1 MQRHA
6 LSLMIVG
13 FSLTL
18 VLTGCGRK
26 TPKTAP
32 EAQAESGAWTAPAP
46 APEPAPPPPP
56 PPAPAPADPLDSED
70 LAAVNEHVRSQGLL
84 DDVFYAYDSADLSE
98 TARQRL
104 AANARFFNQHPV
116 FEAVIEG
123 HCDDR
128 GTPEYNLALGERRA
142 SSAKSYLMSLG
153 VDGSRLRTLSYGE
166 ERGVCSASEESC
178 WSQNRRAHF
187 LLSGRRSSN

>member
-18 VLTGCGRK
+18 LLTGCSRK
-26 TPKTAP
+26 KPTTAP
-32 EAQAESGAWTAPAP
+32 EAQADEGAWTAPAP
-46 APEPAPPPPP
+46 SSETAPPPP
-56 PPAPAPADPLDSED
+56 PPAPASTDPLDSED
-70 LAAVNEHVRSQGLL
+70 LAAVNEYVRSQGLL

-98 TARQRL
+98 AARSRL
-104 AANARFFNQHPV
+104 AANARFFNQHSA

-142 SSAKSYLMSLG
+142 SSAKSYLVSLG
-153 VDGSRLRTLSYGE
+153 VDGSRLSTLSYGE
-166 ERGVCSASEESC
+166 ERAVCSASEESC

-187 LLSGRRSSN
+187 LLTGRRSSN